1 MQDIFDDWI
10 DFDDGRKRIKLF
22 TGEFPGRENE
32 EIKGSILKK
41 EEWYHTLNHIG
52 IDLSCIVA
60 KRRGKRISVNLE
72 VYFNTR
78 VPGRFHD
85 EVSIG
90 WGQAYYFPKDCE
102 LYIEDLNIRQAGD
115 GGIIPVHKH
124 KNTIKLWKSFEKY
137 LKKTFPE
144 AKHITTPEQHTSY
157 GSFKTLLRSLG
168 YKKLNYILFQKRLQ
182 KGNAQRTKPEKARS

>member
-10 DFDDGRKRIKLF
+10 DFNDERKHIKLF

-41 EEWYHTLNHIG
+41 EERYWTLNHND
-52 IDLSCIVA
+52 IDLSCVVSR
-60 KRRGKRISVNLE
+60 KKGKRISVNLE

-78 VPGRFHD
+78 IQGRFHD

-90 WGQAYYFPKDCE
+90 WGQAYYFLKDCE

-115 GGIIPVHKH
+115 GRIIPIHRH
-124 KNTIKLWKSFEKY
+124 KNTIRLWKSFEKY

-157 GSFKTLLRSLG
+157 GSFKTLLHSLG
-168 YKKLNYILFQKRLQ
+168 YRKLNYILFQKGLQ
-182 KGNAQRTKPEKARS
+182 KEKAQQVKPGKA

>member
-10 DFDDGRKRIKLF
+10 DFNDGRKHIKLF

-41 EEWYHTLNHIG
+41 EERYWTLNHND
-52 IDLSCIVA
+52 IDLSCVVSR
-60 KRRGKRISVNLE
+60 KQGKRISVNLK

-78 VPGRFHD
+78 VQGRFHD

-90 WGQAYYFPKDCE
+90 WGQAYYFLKDCE
-102 LYIEDLNIRQAGD
+102 LYIEDLNIRQVGD
-115 GGIIPVHKH
+115 GRIIPIHRH
-124 KNTIKLWKSFEKY
+124 KNTIRLWKSFEKY

-144 AKHITTPEQHTSY
+144 AKHITTPEQDTSY

-182 KGNAQRTKPEKARS
+182 KEKAQQAKPRKA